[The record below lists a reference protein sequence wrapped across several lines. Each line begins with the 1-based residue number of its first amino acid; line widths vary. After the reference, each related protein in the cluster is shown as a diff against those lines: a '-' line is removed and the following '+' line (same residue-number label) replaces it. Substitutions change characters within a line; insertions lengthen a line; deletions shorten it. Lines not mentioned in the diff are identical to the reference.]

1 MTWWMWA
8 IIAYFCGSVPFGLL
22 IGFAKGID
30 LREYGSG
37 NLGATNAVRVLGKK
51 LGVLC
56 FLLDVAKGFAPVF
69 VSGWMLGYIGRTELT
84 STEAWQWL
92 VICVCAVMGHVF
104 PMWLKFKGGKG
115 VATGLG
121 TMLGI
126 WPLLTVA
133 ALVTFVT
140 WVVVLK
146 VSRFVSLASMISAV
160 MLPVYVVI
168 GALMR
173 DQKVEAIM
181 PFIIVTAL
189 LAVLVVFR
197 HRSNITRLMAGKE
210 DRTGEWKNESPPPP
224 PEAPESSAPEIVE
237 KQ

>member
-1 MTWWMWA
+1 MWA

-22 IGFAKGID
+22 IGFTKGID

-56 FLLDVAKGFAPVF
+56 FLLDVAKGFVPVF
-69 VSGWMLGYIGRTELT
+69 VGGWVLGYIGRTELT

-146 VSRFVSLASMISAV
+146 LSRFVSLASMIGAV

-173 DQKVEAIM
+173 GQKVEAIM

-197 HRSNITRLMAGKE
+197 HRSNIARLIAGKE
-210 DRTGEWKNESPPPP
+210 DRAGEWKNEAPPPTP
-224 PEAPESSAPEIVE
+224 KAPESSAPEIVE